1 MQMTDDRT
9 IAAPPETVW
18 KALFDPEVLKACVPG
33 CQSLTGSAE
42 EGYQATVT
50 QKVGP
55 VKATFKGEVTMAD
68 VVEGESCTL
77 VGEGKGGAAG
87 FAKGEARVRLN
98 PTDDG
103 QTLLH
108 YDVDAKVGGKLAQ
121 LGSRI
126 VDGFARRMAGEF
138 FTRFQEQVEGPAPE
152 ASETPEPAEA
162 QAAQPEAASAT
173 EPAAE
178 APAKK
183 SWLKRLIS

>member
-1 MQMTDDRT
+1 MQMSDART

-18 KALFDPEVLKACVPG
+18 KALFDAEVLKACVPG
-33 CQSLTGSAE
+33 CDELTGTAAE
-42 EGYQATVT
+42 GFEATVT

-55 VKATFKGEVTMAD
+55 VKATFKGVVSMED

-87 FAKGEARVRLN
+87 FAKGQARVQLS
-98 PTDDG
+98 PTEDG

-108 YDVDAKVGGKLAQ
+108 YDVEAKVGGKLAQ

-138 FTRFQEQVEGPAPE
+138 FTRFQEQVEGPAPAAAVE
-152 ASETPEPAEA
+152 SADAPASEPTEPETTPEQKPG
-162 QAAQPEAASAT
+162 
-173 EPAAE
+173 
-178 APAKK
+178 
-183 SWLKRLIS
+183 WLKRLFS